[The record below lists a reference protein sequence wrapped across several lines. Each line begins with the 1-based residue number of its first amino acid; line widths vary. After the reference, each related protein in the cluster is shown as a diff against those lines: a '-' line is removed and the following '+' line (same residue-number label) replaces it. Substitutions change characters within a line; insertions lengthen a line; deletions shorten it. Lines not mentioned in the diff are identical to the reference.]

1 MAYSS
6 LKSTFAGSHTRS
18 APAGRQVY
26 ISRLSQQLG
35 ATPVTIRNDLSVL
48 ERDGRLQRVPG
59 GAVPLAR
66 AAEAQTV
73 GEVRAAEKRAIAA
86 RVAEMVHDGDRL
98 MLNSGTTTLAVAEA
112 LKVRRGCT
120 SSPTPSPWRSCWARS
135 RPSACCCLAA
145 PSTFPTASSPAATRR
160 SSLAATR
167 RTGRCWP

>member
-6 LKSTFAGSHTRS
+6 LKIDLRRDRILEMLRQE
-18 APAGRQVY
+18 GRVY

-73 GEVRAAEKRAIAA
+73 GRCAPRKSA
-86 RVAEMVHDGDRL
+86 
-98 MLNSGTTTLAVAEA
+98 
-112 LKVRRGCT
+112 
-120 SSPTPSPWRSCWARS
+120 PSPRAWRKWCM
-135 RPSACCCLAA
+135 
-145 PSTFPTASSPAATRR
+145 TV
-160 SSLAATR
+160 
-167 RTGRCWP
+167 TG